1 VRKKEKGLKL
11 PVIPWIVRGS
21 WILKQRPSKYDRLTA
36 LVVGGA
42 TAVAAKSGL
51 LKGLWK
57 LIVAGRFRKK
67 DPWQKGNRLM
77 GCHGR

>member
-1 VRKKEKGLKL
+1 MRKKEKGLKL

-57 LIVAGRFRKK
+57 LIVAGAVGVAAFLKKIFGRKATA
-67 DPWQKGNRLM
+67 
-77 GCHGR
+77 

>member
-1 VRKKEKGLKL
+1 VYWGYR
-11 PVIPWIVRGS
+11 
-21 WILKQRPSKYDRLTA
+21 LKQRPSKYDRLTA

-57 LIVAGRFRKK
+57 LIVAGVVGIGAFVKKILGRKATA
-67 DPWQKGNRLM
+67 
-77 GCHGR
+77 